1 MLANG
6 KSRLPIII
14 SETEIEELEQWMDA
28 FDEKLEPLQYFILPV
43 EENRQLFTRSKNHLQ
58 KSRTF
63 IGISE

>member
-28 FDEKLEPLQYFILPV
+28 FDEKLNLFNILFFPEAENLQHFYMQQEPSAEEQNVHWYF
-43 EENRQLFTRSKNHLQ
+43 
-58 KSRTF
+58 
-63 IGISE
+63 